1 MAHFPVTANPL
12 DDPFYYLNNFMQVL
26 DWLEQRFADVLS
38 VDELRFIN
46 EFKRLPRESQ
56 ALLVRMVMRKGVHFR
71 ASKLHYEEIGDIGC
85 AVEPLL
91 ALGWVDER
99 MPLAVEVL
107 FEVLLKGEIL
117 LAFGPV
123 IDQPKGKKADW
134 LPALCEQFPQTQS
147 FNDWCPTLDE
157 RLFSLTIMQLCDR
170 LRLMFFGNLYQDWS
184 EFVLADLG
192 IYTYEKVEFCAESR
206 GLRSREDVDA
216 CVLLHAYQQQFEAGE
231 ALEDVGERIKDLA
244 LDNPWL
250 QRRRGKLLFQM
261 AQYCERIAD
270 FSMALNLYR
279 ECAYPGARARL
290 IRVLE
295 RSGQFEQALAL
306 AEQAEQAPESAAEHQ
321 QLLRVLPRLRRKLGG
336 PPIKRA
342 APREMQRLDLQ
353 LPRTD
358 PALSVEFYVQAHLAQ
373 ESAPVHYVENS
384 LVNSLFGLL
393 CWPAIFAPL
402 PGAFF
407 HPFQRGP
414 VDLLSEDFQVRRAEL
429 FQACLAELDDGRY
442 RQTIRERYAAKWG
455 VQSPFVF
462 WSVLSEELLEQALD
476 CLPAEHLKHWFNRLL
491 LDIKA
496 NRAGMPDLIQ
506 FWPQQKIYRMIE
518 VKGPGDR
525 LQDNQLRW
533 LEFCHE
539 HQMPIAVCYV
549 QWAELDD

>member
-1 MAHFPVTANPL
+1 MTAKPL

-26 DWLEQRFADVLS
+26 DWLELRYADVLS
-38 VDELRFIN
+38 VEEQSFIGD
-46 EFKRLPRESQ
+46 FKKLPRESK
-56 ALLVRMVMRKGVHFR
+56 ALLVRMVMRKGIHFR
-71 ASKLHYEEIGDIGC
+71 ASKLHYDEIGDIDTAAG
-85 AVEPLL
+85 PLL
-91 ALGWVDER
+91 ELGWVDEH
-99 MPLAVEVL
+99 MPLSIDTL
-107 FEVLLKGEIL
+107 FEVLLKVEIL
-117 LAFGPV
+117 QCFSTA
-123 IDQPKGKKADW
+123 IDQPKGKKTDW
-134 LPALCEQFPQTQS
+134 LPALIEQFPQTQS
-147 FNDWCPTLDE
+147 FNDWCPALEE
-157 RLFSLTIMQLCDR
+157 RLFSLTIMGLCDR

-192 IYTYEKVEFCAESR
+192 VYTYEKVEFCAESR
-206 GLRSREDVDA
+206 GLRSRDDVDA
-216 CVLLHAYQQQFEAGE
+216 CVLLHEYQQQFEAAE
-231 ALEDVGERIKDLA
+231 ALDEVVERISGLV

-270 FSMALNLYR
+270 FSTALDLYR
-279 ECAYPGARARL
+279 QCTYPGARARL

-295 RSGQFEQALAL
+295 RCGEFQLAL
-306 AEQAEQAPESAAEHQ
+306 ELATRAEQAPESAAEQ
-321 QLLRVLPRLRRKLGG
+321 QQMLRVLPRLRRKLGG

-342 APREMQRLDLQ
+342 SPRSMQRLDLQ
-353 LPRTD
+353 LPRGE
-358 PALSVEFYVQAHLAQ
+358 PALSVEFHVQAHLS
-373 ESAPVHYVENS
+373 EETAPVHYVENS
-384 LVNSLFGLL
+384 LINSLFGLL

-407 HPFQRGP
+407 NPFQRGP
-414 VDLLSEDFQVRRAEL
+414 VDLLNEDFHGRRAEL
-429 FQACLAELDDGRY
+429 FQACLDELDDGRY
-442 RQTIRERYAAKWG
+442 RQTIRQRYASKWG

-476 CLPAEHLKHWFNRLL
+476 CLPADHLKHWFNRLL

-506 FWPQQKIYRMIE
+506 FWPLQKTYRMIE

-525 LQDNQLRW
+525 LQDNQVRW

-549 QWAELDD
+549 QWEEPDT